1 VFSEVRIVV
10 SQPLYHASNHLKG
23 AIVCNDQENSRL
35 PPGYR
40 LDLVGDPC
48 IIILRG
54 PDGSVVARFTHNVD
68 LEEIRQTAQEDYERP
83 SRA

>member
-1 VFSEVRIVV
+1 VRD
-10 SQPLYHASNHLKG
+10 
-23 AIVCNDQENSRL
+23 DQGDSRL

-48 IIILRG
+48 VIILRA
-54 PDGSVVARFTHNVD
+54 PDGRVVARFTRNVD
-68 LEEIRQTAQEDYERP
+68 PEEVRSAAREDDEGP